1 MTREIPDDDV
11 IVENV
16 ISNREENIEEEEWED
31 EAEKEPELFNVK
43 DGRMFCENLFS
54 YLQTIDDVPENL
66 FKSLNDISLFV
77 DKNAYNN
84 MKQKKVTDFFKN
96 NI

>member
-1 MTREIPDDDV
+1 
-11 IVENV
+11 
-16 ISNREENIEEEEWED
+16 
-31 EAEKEPELFNVK
+31 
-43 DGRMFCENLFS
+43 MFCENLFS

-66 FKSLNDISLFV
+66 FKSLNDISLLV